1 MVTGIGVYIIILYY
15 IILPFRGGTRITT
28 LHVSFISVSGVSFT
42 SGTIPDSGFEP
53 EVRHSVDLELFLSTD
68 HGQERLEIT
77 I

>member
-1 MVTGIGVYIIILYY
+1 MYTYTVLH

-28 LHVSFISVSGVSFT
+28 LHVSFIAVTGVSFT
-42 SGTIPDSGFEP
+42 LGTIPDSGFEL
-53 EVRHSVDLELFLSTD
+53 EVRYSVDLELFLSTG